1 VSSVLYLIGKTL
13 GKYEV
18 LEHIGHGGMSEVYKG
33 QHAQLDR
40 MVAVKVLHP
49 FLAGEEGF
57 VTRFKREARIV
68 ATLRHPNIMQVY
80 DFDYNEAL
88 DIYYMVMEYIDG
100 PTLKTRMTEG
110 LLPQEEAVR
119 IGIAIADA
127 LDYAHQRGMVHRDV
141 KPANIMFM
149 QDGQPVL
156 TDFGIA
162 KMLTLSGLT
171 ASGAMVGTP
180 AYMAPEVGMGRQG
193 TAVSDIYSL
202 GVVLYQMLTGQ
213 LPFES
218 DSPMGMVMQHIND
231 TPPPLARFVQLV
243 PQGLEAVILK
253 AMAKDPEERFGRA
266 AEMAAALRQVV
277 GLESYVGSPAVSPP
291 PVTLTPPPVAITPP
305 PASRRPST
313 DEDDLD
319 EDDRLL
325 RTWPVVME
333 NKPSV
338 RTPTLF
344 PLNDT
349 EPPSSR
355 EKTAPRRR
363 SFWSRLVGVTT
374 VSLVGIIVGVVVWL
388 GIRGDIPL
396 LLQQLQALTAAVREP
411 VTMEITQEIPN
422 NTTVPT
428 DEVPLATVPPT
439 ASSVTATPSAETTPE
454 AMLSPAAT
462 PVSTEGDETPVP
474 PTSTP
479 ASSEGTLAPVCI
491 PRVRLNLVRQEPDSI
506 VLPDA
511 TVAVYLSARNVG
523 DCTWPEGL
531 RVAFVS
537 GDQMGAPDAIP
548 MQSLV
553 AGAST
558 QVIVPLRAPL
568 DAGVYTSTWEVRQG
582 AEPAVG
588 TALAVIV
595 EVSDDGPTPTPTP
608 QPTNTIAPTS
618 VPLTLEMPTLV
629 TWGEDAVAGTWYG
642 TLTLQAAGGGA
653 GDYRYYRGEI
663 QPETLLPEG
672 QLTFSWRRCEA
683 LPLTVWVVSGADV
696 VRWEGWVDY
705 PAAQNC
711 Q

>member
-1 VSSVLYLIGKTL
+1 MSSVLFLIGKTL

-49 FLAGEEGF
+49 FLADEEGF

-88 DIYYMVMEYIDG
+88 DIYYMVMEFIDG
-100 PTLKTRMTEG
+100 PTLKTRLNEAQ
-110 LLPQEEAVR
+110 LPLEETVR

-193 TAVSDIYSL
+193 TAASDIYSL
-202 GVVLYQMLTGQ
+202 GVVLYQLLTGQ

-231 TPPPLARFVQLV
+231 TPPPIKKFVPSL
-243 PQGLEAVILK
+243 PPGLDQVILK
-253 AMAKDPEERFGRA
+253 AMAKTPEARFMRA
-266 AEMAAALRQVV
+266 AEMAAALRQVI
-277 GLESYVGSPAVSPP
+277 GLEVYNGSSTVSPP
-291 PVTLTPPPVAITPP
+291 PATLTPPPTATTPP
-305 PASRRPST
+305 PASRRSSR

-333 NKPSV
+333 HKPSV

-344 PLNDT
+344 PLSTT
-349 EPPSSR
+349 EAPPP
-355 EKTAPRRR
+355 KKQAAPRRR
-363 SFWSRLVGVTT
+363 SFWSRLVGVTI
-374 VSLVGIIVGVVVWL
+374 VSLAGIIVGVVVWL
-388 GIRGDIPL
+388 GIRSEIPL
-396 LLQQLQALTAAVREP
+396 FLQQVQALTASVRAP
-411 VTMEITQEIPN
+411 VAMELTPEFPID
-422 NTTVPT
+422 TTVPT
-428 DEVPLATVPPT
+428 DEVSVATESPEPVAPSTAALTPESPSISATVDATPT
-439 ASSVTATPSAETTPE
+439 PTSSGSASSNGE
-454 AMLSPAAT
+454 L
-462 PVSTEGDETPVP
+462 
-474 PTSTP
+474 
-479 ASSEGTLAPVCI
+479 PVCI
-491 PRVRLNLVRQEPDSI
+491 PRTRFELLRQEPDGV

-511 TVAVYLSARNVG
+511 AVAVYLSARNAG
-523 DCTWPEGL
+523 NCTWPEDI

-537 GDQMGAPDAIP
+537 GAQMGAPDAIP
-548 MQSLV
+548 LQPLA
-553 AGAST
+553 AGASM

-568 DAGVYTSTWEVRQG
+568 EPGVYTSTWTLNQSAG
-582 AEPAVG
+582 GLQAAAIPI
-588 TALAVIV
+588 IV
-595 EVSDDGPTPTPTP
+595 EVAVPPTPTPTP
-608 QPTNTIAPTS
+608 RVAQPQPTSTATPTLPPLLVAP
-618 VPLTLEMPTLV
+618 PTLV
-629 TWGEDAVAGTWYG
+629 TWSEDAVSGTWYG
-642 TLTLQAAGGGA
+642 VLALQAEGGV
-653 GDYRYYRGEI
+653 GDFRYYRGEI
-663 QPETLLPEG
+663 RPDTLLAEG
-672 QLTFSWRRCEA
+672 QLTFSWRRCKA
-683 LPLTVWVVSGADV
+683 LPLTVWVVSGAGV
-696 VRWEGWVDY
+696 VRWEGWIDY

-711 Q
+711 R

>member
-1 VSSVLYLIGKTL
+1 MSSVLYLIGKTL

-100 PTLKTRMTEG
+100 PTLKTRLSEAS
-110 LLPQEEAVR
+110 LPLEEAVR

-193 TAVSDIYSL
+193 TSASDIYSL
-202 GVVLYQMLTGQ
+202 GVVLYQMVAGQ

-218 DSPMGMVMQHIND
+218 DTPMGMVMQHIND
-231 TPPPLARFVQLV
+231 TPPPLKKLV
-243 PQGLEAVILK
+243 PSLPAGLDEVILK
-253 AMAKDPEERFGRA
+253 AMAKAPEGRFMRA
-266 AEMAAALRQVV
+266 AEMAAALRQVI
-277 GLESYVGSPAVSPP
+277 GLEAYGGSPSVSPP
-291 PVTLTPPPVAITPP
+291 PATLTPPPAATTPP
-305 PASRRPST
+305 PASKRSSRA
-313 DEDDLD
+313 EDDLD
-319 EDDRLL
+319 EDERLL

-333 NKPSV
+333 HRPSV

-344 PLNDT
+344 PLSTT
-349 EPPSSR
+349 EAPPPKKR
-355 EKTAPRRR
+355 TAPRRR

-374 VSLVGIIVGVVVWL
+374 VSLVGIVVGIVVWW
-388 GIRGDIPL
+388 GIRGDIPRFL
-396 LLQQLQALTAAVREP
+396 EQLRTLTATVREP
-411 VTMEITQEIPN
+411 AAMELTSELLAGTP
-422 NTTVPT
+422 VLT
-428 DEVPLATVPPT
+428 DEGT
-439 ASSVTATPSAETTPE
+439 SS
-454 AMLSPAAT
+454 AAT
-462 PVSTEGDETPVP
+462 PPPITETPSIVA
-474 PTSTP
+474 STP
-479 ASSEGTLAPVCI
+479 EGTPVSAAVEATSAPAAHTPTPSGDASSSGVLPVCV
-491 PRVRLNLVRQEPDSI
+491 PRVRLNLVRREPDNS
-506 VLPDA
+506 VLPA
-511 TVAVYLSARNVG
+511 TMVAAYLSARNVG
-523 DCTWPEGL
+523 DCTWPEDV

-537 GDQMGAPDAIP
+537 GAQMGAPNAIP
-548 MQSLV
+548 VQSLA
-553 AGAST
+553 AGEST
-558 QVIVPLRAPL
+558 QVILPLRAPSS
-568 DAGVYTSTWEVRQG
+568 AGVYTSTWEVRHG
-582 AEPAVG
+582 TGSVAG
-588 TALAVIV
+588 TAVAVIV
-595 EVSDDGPTPTPTP
+595 EVSGAPTPTPTP
-608 QPTNTIAPTS
+608 TPRVRPTSTAAPTL
-618 VPLTLEMPTLV
+618 VPLTLIPPTLL
-629 TWGEDAVAGTWYG
+629 TWNEDAVSGTWYG
-642 TLTLQAAGGGA
+642 VLALQAAGGT
-653 GDYRYYRGEI
+653 GDYRYYREEI
-663 QPETLLPEG
+663 RPDTLLAEG

-683 LPLTVWVVSGADV
+683 LPLTVWAVSGADV
-696 VRWEGWVDY
+696 IRWEGWIGY

-711 Q
+711 R

>member
-1 VSSVLYLIGKTL
+1 MTSVLYLVGKTL

-49 FLAGEEGF
+49 FLADEEGF

-80 DFDYNEAL
+80 DFDYNDAL

-100 PTLKTRMTEG
+100 PTLKTRMSEG
-110 LLPQEEAVR
+110 LLPQEETVR

-193 TAVSDIYSL
+193 TAASDIYSL

-231 TPPPLARFVQLV
+231 TPPPVARFVQSV
-243 PQGLEAVILK
+243 PQDLEAVVRK
-253 AMAKDPEERFGRA
+253 AMAKTPEERFGRA
-266 AEMAAALRQVV
+266 AEMAAALRQVI
-277 GLESYVGSPAVSPP
+277 GLEAYAGSPAVSPP
-291 PVTLTPPPVAITPP
+291 PATLTPPPAAITPP
-305 PASRRPST
+305 PASRHPSR
-313 DEDDLD
+313 DEDDLDD

-344 PLNDT
+344 PLNT
-349 EPPSSR
+349 ETPSST
-355 EKTAPRRR
+355 EKQATPRRR
-363 SFWSRLVGVTT
+363 SFLSRLVGATT

-396 LLQQLQALTAAVREP
+396 LLEQLQALTAAVREP
-411 VTMEITQEIPN
+411 VTMDISPEPSINP
-422 NTTVPT
+422 TVST
-428 DEVPLATVPPT
+428 GEVPLVTVTPT
-439 ASSVTATPSAETTPE
+439 IPSMTMTPSAETTPAPE
-454 AMLSPAAT
+454 VT
-462 PVSTEGDETPVP
+462 PVSTPVDETPLPVTP
-474 PTSTP
+474 TPSEDASSDNTSTIC
-479 ASSEGTLAPVCI
+479 T
-491 PRVRLNLVRQEPDSI
+491 PRVRLDLVRQEPDSI
-506 VLPDA
+506 VLPDT
-511 TVAVYLSARNVG
+511 TVAVYLSGRNIG
-523 DCTWPEGL
+523 NCTWPEDL

-537 GDQMGAPDAIP
+537 GERMGAPDAVP
-548 MQSLV
+548 MHPLA

-558 QVIVPLRAPL
+558 QVILPLHAPL
-568 DAGVYTSTWEVRQG
+568 ETGIYTSTWEVRQG
-582 AEPAVG
+582 VGSIAG
-588 TALAVIV
+588 TALPVIV
-595 EVSDDGPTPTPTP
+595 EVGEGSTPTPMP
-608 QPTNTIAPTS
+608 QPTETIVPTS

-629 TWGEDAVAGTWYG
+629 TWSEDAVSGTWYG
-642 TLTLQAAGGGA
+642 TLSLQAVGGT

-663 QPETLLPEG
+663 QPETLLSEG

-683 LPLTVWVVSGADV
+683 LPLTVWAVSGADV
-696 VRWEGWVDY
+696 VRWEGWIDY
-705 PAAQNC
+705 PAAENC

>member
-1 VSSVLYLIGKTL
+1 MSSVLYLIGKTL

-57 VTRFKREARIV
+57 VIRFKREARIV

-80 DFDYNEAL
+80 DFDYNDAL

-100 PTLKTRMTEG
+100 PTLKTRMIEG

-180 AYMAPEVGMGRQG
+180 AYMAPEVGMGRPG
-193 TAVSDIYSL
+193 TAASDIYSL

-231 TPPPLARFVQLV
+231 TPPPLARFMQAV
-243 PQGLEAVILK
+243 PQDLEAVILR
-253 AMAKDPEERFGRA
+253 AMAKTPEERFGRA
-266 AEMAAALRQVV
+266 AEMAAALRQII
-277 GLESYVGSPAVSPP
+277 GLEAYVGAPAVSPP
-291 PVTLTPPPVAITPP
+291 PATSTPPSSALTPPA
-305 PASRRPST
+305 ASRRSARAN
-313 DEDDLD
+313 EGDLD

-325 RTWPVVME
+325 RTWPVTME
-333 NKPSV
+333 NKPAV

-344 PLNDT
+344 PLNKT
-349 EPPSSR
+349 ETPSSL
-355 EKTAPRRR
+355 KNQPAPRRR
-363 SFWSRLVGVTT
+363 SFWSRLVGVLTF
-374 VSLVGIIVGVVVWL
+374 SLVGIMIGVVVWL

-396 LLQQLQALTAAVREP
+396 LLQQLGTLTAAVREP
-411 VTMEITQEIPN
+411 IAMEISPEPSLDATAPN
-422 NTTVPT
+422 DAVPQSTVS
-428 DEVPLATVPPT
+428 PT
-439 ASSVTATPSAETTPE
+439 ASSATAT
-454 AMLSPAAT
+454 LSPETASDPTA
-462 PVSTEGDETPVP
+462 VGETPVP
-474 PTSTP
+474 VTLTPTPTGETSSGNT
-479 ASSEGTLAPVCI
+479 ASVCI
-491 PRVRLNLVRQEPDSI
+491 PRVRLDLLRQEPGSL

-511 TVAVYLSARNVG
+511 AVTVYLNARNVG
-523 DCTWPEGL
+523 TCTWPEDL
-531 RVAFVS
+531 RVAFIS
-537 GDQMGAPDAIP
+537 GAQMDAPDAIP
-548 MQSLV
+548 VQSLA

-568 DAGVYTSTWEVRQG
+568 DAGVYTSTWEVRYSAG
-582 AEPAVG
+582 AAAG
-588 TALAVIV
+588 TAIDVIV
-595 EVSDDGPTPTPTP
+595 GVGDDGATPTPEP
-608 QPTNTIAPTS
+608 QPTDTIAPTS
-618 VPLTLEMPTLV
+618 VPLTLEMPGLV
-629 TWGEDAVAGTWYG
+629 TWREDPISGTWYG
-642 TLTLQAAGGGA
+642 TLALQATGGTG
-653 GDYRYYRGEI
+653 GYRYYRGEI
-663 QPETLLPEG
+663 RPETLLSEG
-672 QLTFSWRRCEA
+672 QLTFAWRRCEA
-683 LPLTVWVVSGADV
+683 LPLTVWAVSGADV
-696 VRWEGWVDY
+696 VRWEGWIDY

-711 Q
+711 R

>member
-57 VTRFKREARIV
+57 VIRFKREARIV

-193 TAVSDIYSL
+193 TAASDIYSL

-231 TPPPLARFVQLV
+231 TPPPLARFVQSV
-243 PQGLEAVILK
+243 PQGLEAVVLK
-253 AMAKDPEERFGRA
+253 AMAKTPEERFGRA
-266 AEMAAALRQVV
+266 AEMAAALRQVI
-277 GLESYVGSPAVSPP
+277 GLEVIAGPPAVSPP
-291 PVTLTPPPVAITPP
+291 PANLTLTPPPAATTPP
-305 PASRRPST
+305 PPSQRPSH
-313 DEDDLD
+313 DEEDLD

-333 NKPSV
+333 NKPPV

-349 EPPSSR
+349 ETSSMA
-355 EKTAPRRR
+355 KKQTAPRRR
-363 SFWSRLVGVTT
+363 SFWSRLVGVMTF
-374 VSLVGIIVGVVVWL
+374 SLVGVIVGVVVWL

-396 LLQQLQALTAAVREP
+396 LLQQLQTLTAAVREP
-411 VTMEITQEIPN
+411 VAMEMTPESSN
-422 NTTVPT
+422 STTVPT
-428 DEVPLATVPPT
+428 GEVPLATVSPT
-439 ASSVTATPSAETTPE
+439 VSSVTTTPSAETTP
-454 AMLSPAAT
+454 AATLSPEATSVSTVVNET
-462 PVSTEGDETPVP
+462 PVSV
-474 PTSTP
+474 
-479 ASSEGTLAPVCI
+479 TLAPTPSGNTSSICT
-491 PRVRLNLVRQEPDSI
+491 PRVRLNLVRQEPENI

-511 TVAVYLSARNVG
+511 TVTVYLNARNVG
-523 DCTWPEGL
+523 GCTWPDDL

-537 GDQMGAPDAIP
+537 GEQMSAPDVIP
-548 MQSLV
+548 MQPLA

-568 DAGVYTSTWEVRQG
+568 EAGVYTSTWEVRNSAG
-582 AEPAVG
+582 PAAG
-588 TALAVIV
+588 TAIPVII
-595 EVSDDGPTPTPTP
+595 EVGEGSTPTPVP
-608 QPTNTIAPTS
+608 QATSTIAPTLP
-618 VPLTLEMPTLV
+618 PLTLKTPALV
-629 TWGEDAVAGTWYG
+629 TWGEDAVSGMWYG
-642 TLTLQAAGGGA
+642 TLAFQATGGM

-663 QPETLLPEG
+663 RPETLLSEG

-683 LPLTVWVVSGADV
+683 LPLTVWAVSGADV
-696 VRWEGWVDY
+696 VRWEGWIDY

-711 Q
+711 R